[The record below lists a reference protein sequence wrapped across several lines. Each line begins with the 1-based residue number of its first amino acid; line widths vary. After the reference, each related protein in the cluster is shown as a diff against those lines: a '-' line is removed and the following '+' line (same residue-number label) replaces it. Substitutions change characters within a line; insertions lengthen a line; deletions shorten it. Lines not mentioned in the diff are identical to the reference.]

1 MAVVPVLL
9 LGTLVAA
16 AVVVPDRQPVL
27 ASVAQAHQGKET
39 TAAED
44 LQEQQVTSQAVAAVE
59 PWPQA
64 RTEQELK
71 RVTAAAVAQHS
82 LQVRSSSTQAVVL
95 VALGEQAAAV
105 AQAVVVMVDQ
115 LRHLTDRL
123 EK

>member
-1 MAVVPVLL
+1 VPRLV
-9 LGTLVAA
+9 TLVAA
-16 AVVVPDRQPVL
+16 EVVVPVAPAALGDT
-27 ASVAQAHQGKET
+27 VAQARLGKET
-39 TAAED
+39 TAAKD
-44 LQEQQVTSQAVAAVE
+44 SLEQQITSQAVAAAE

-64 RTEQELK
+64 RTEQKLK
-71 RVTAAAVAQHS
+71 RGTAARVAQHS